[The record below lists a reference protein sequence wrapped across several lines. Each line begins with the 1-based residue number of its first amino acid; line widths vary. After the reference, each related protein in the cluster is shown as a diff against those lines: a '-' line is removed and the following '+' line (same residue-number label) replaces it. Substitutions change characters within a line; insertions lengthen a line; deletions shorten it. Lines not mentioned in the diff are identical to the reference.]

1 MERGDLSKKPI
12 SDSAR
17 SFSGVRSGQACNSF
31 SIRSDKAPHFCFN
44 RDLRFVT
51 VELSKFQA
59 KGNVHTLVD
68 FQDIWCYI
76 LKESKEMGQKE
87 FKELSGRGPE
97 MEEAMTYLRKFSEAE
112 QRQILSEAREKNR
125 RDRVAREAY
134 VFNQGKEEG
143 MQKGMQK
150 GRSEGRQEGMQQVAL
165 NMIQKKL
172 NISIISE
179 VTGLTEEEIKNL
191 KEKHQK

>member
-1 MERGDLSKKPI
+1 MQTAFPVYRPK
-12 SDSAR
+12 
-17 SFSGVRSGQACNSF
+17 ACNSF
-31 SIRSDKAPHFCFN
+31 SIRSDKPPHFCFN

-76 LKESKEMGQKE
+76 LKESRKVGQQE

-97 MEEAMTYLRKFSEAE
+97 MEEAMTYLRKFSEEE
-112 QRQILSEAREKNR
+112 QRQILREAREKNR
-125 RDRVAREAY
+125 RDQVAREDY
-134 VFNQGKEEG
+134 VFDQGKEEG

-150 GRSEGRQEGMQQVAL
+150 VAL
-165 NMIQKKL
+165 NILKSNFKPSVISNITGLSKNEIKKL
-172 NISIISE
+172 MY
-179 VTGLTEEEIKNL
+179 L
-191 KEKHQK
+191 K